1 MVTLVEAKNKLI
13 EVGKKV
19 ENDLHLAGLVKKL
32 EAVVERVHQ
41 APVED
46 VVKTAVASDIHDAA
60 TKVEAVADTMRSDVD
75 AVDKVVDTADKA
87 VDTAAK

>member
-1 MVTLVEAKNKLI
+1 MSVFADVKNKLA

-46 VVKTAVASDIHDAA
+46 VVKEAVASDIHAA
-60 TKVEAVADTMRSDVD
+60 AVKVEAVADTMRSDVD
-75 AVDKVVDTADKA
+75 VVDKVVDSADEA